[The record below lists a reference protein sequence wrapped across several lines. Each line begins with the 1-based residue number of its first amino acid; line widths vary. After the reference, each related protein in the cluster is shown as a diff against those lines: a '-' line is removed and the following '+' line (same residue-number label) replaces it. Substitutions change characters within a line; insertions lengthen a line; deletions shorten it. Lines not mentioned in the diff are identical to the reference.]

1 MSEQPTQSGLR
12 IGGTF
17 HIECFDKDGNIKWVE
32 DTHNL
37 ITNQGLNHILN
48 VVLDAATQITAWYCA
63 LVETDTAAAAG
74 MTYAVPVYT
83 ETTTYAPGTRPEY
96 VEAASTAQST
106 TNSASKAVF
115 TMNATKTLY
124 GAALVG
130 GGSAATT
137 KGNTAGGGTLLCYAK
152 FTASRAVVD
161 TDVCNLTYTL
171 SAADDGV

>member
-1 MSEQPTQSGLR
+1 MSEQPIKSGLR

-17 HIECFDKDGNIKWVE
+17 HIECVDKDGNLKWVE

-37 ITNQGLNHILN
+37 ITNEGLNHILN
-48 VVLDAATQITAWYCA
+48 VVLDAATQITTWYC
-63 LVETDTAAAAG
+63 VISETNTTAAAA

-83 ETTTYAPGTRPEY
+83 ETTAYAPGTRPEY
-96 VEAASTAQST
+96 VEAASVSQST

-115 TMNATKTLY
+115 TCNATKTFY

-130 GGSAATT
+130 GGAAATT

-161 TDVCNLTYTL
+161 TDVCNLSYTL